1 MDDRCSLFVGLK
13 KDSIFVPEGDEVD
26 ALEAFSLSTYSY
38 EVYLSKPENTKHTLL
53 VSDKNKEAIQDRVRL
68 LESII
73 WARDMINMPPKD
85 ANPAG
90 IVAAIQAYNWKQFDV
105 EVYDKKELEKLGCNL
120 LLAVSAGSDVPPYM
134 VVIKPKNP
142 PK

>member
-1 MDDRCSLFVGLK
+1 
-13 KDSIFVPEGDEVD
+13 
-26 ALEAFSLSTYSY
+26 
-38 EVYLSKPENTKHTLL
+38 
-53 VSDKNKEAIQDRVRL
+53 
-68 LESII
+68 
-73 WARDMINMPPKD
+73 MPPKD

-105 EVYDKKELEKLGCNL
+105 EIYDKKELEKLGCNL